1 MSISHHRRRIRYSQN
16 FLHNRKLVSRLVR
29 ESGLNAG
36 DLVLEIGPGDGAI
49 TAELVRTCRHVLA
62 VEADHHQIQRLR
74 KRLGDAPNLTLF
86 AADFLDF
93 PLPETPH
100 KVFASIPYNITA
112 AIVGKL
118 TTGTAPPTEMYLV
131 MQREAA
137 ERFLGHPKGT
147 MMAAQLHP
155 WFDTAIAHRFKRT
168 DFHPRPAVDSV
179 LLRIALRPSPA
190 IDWSNR
196 DRYLDLVA
204 SVFTAW
210 KPTVR
215 EALAALL
222 PRLAMARMHRDLAHV
237 MRPRP
242 SAVSN
247 EEWIALFRAL
257 DALGDPVVWKRMD
270 GAQSRLGLRD
280 AKLTRRTRT
289 PAATK
294 R

>member
-1 MSISHHRRRIRYSQN
+1 MSTSCHRRRIRYSQN

-49 TAELVRTCRHVLA
+49 TVELVRTCRHVLA
-62 VEADHHQIQRLR
+62 IEADQHQIQRLR
-74 KRLGDAPNLTLF
+74 NRLGDAPNLTLF

-118 TTGTAPPTEMYLV
+118 TTGAAPPTEMYLV

-137 ERFLGHPKGT
+137 ERFLGRPKGT
-147 MMAAQLHP
+147 MMAAQLYP
-155 WFDTAIAHRFKRT
+155 WFDAAIAHRFKRA

-179 LLRIALRPSPA
+179 LLRIAPRPTPA
-190 IDWSNR
+190 IDSSDR
-196 DRYLDLVA
+196 DRYLDLVV
-204 SVFTAW
+204 SVFAAW
-210 KPTVR
+210 KPAVR
-215 EALAALL
+215 EALHALL
-222 PRLAMARMHRDLAHV
+222 PRAAMADMHRDLAHV
-237 MRPRP
+237 MRLRP

-247 EEWIALFRAL
+247 EEWIALFHAL
-257 DALGDPVVWKRMD
+257 DALGDPAVWKRMD
-270 GAQSRLGLRD
+270 GARSRMDQRD
-280 AKLTRRTRT
+280 AKLTKRTRT
-289 PAATK
+289 PAA
-294 R
+294 RR